1 MRYTSMDAEAKAL
14 RSKLAAWARKQRGL
28 RRLWVYASRVRG
40 AHRPDSDLDIAFEI
54 DRLPDHA
61 AAHEFQERT
70 LPAWRVELSQLSG
83 LRVHLEASVGDG
95 SNVAQYVAMSSVL
108 MYDREQQSAA

>member
-1 MRYTSMDAEAKAL
+1 MRSAL
-14 RSKLAAWARKQRGL
+14 VVWAQKQCGL
-28 RRLWVYASRVRG
+28 RRLWVYGSRVRG
-40 AHRPDSDLDIAFEI
+40 VHRPNSDLDIAFEI

-70 LPAWRVELSQLSG
+70 LPTWRLELSQLSG

-95 SNVAQYVAMSSVL
+95 SNVAQYVAKSGAPV
-108 MYDREQQSAA
+108 YEREQQDAA